1 MLRENWKSLSSHST
15 LNARF
20 SIERVVS
27 ESASSNKNAR
37 VCVGVDRARLAS
49 QNGST
54 LSCAGLPPPSL
65 KVSSSKQSHSR
76 WRAVR
81 YVTNPLHVY
90 IYIFWMSCIRVCCVL
105 EMTTTPE
112 EPRVTN
118 RVVCITRRDD
128 VRSFYIPQEISDP
141 TQLPSRDPV
150 FDL

>member
-1 MLRENWKSLSSHST
+1 MR
-15 LNARF
+15 
-20 SIERVVS
+20 ERVVS
-27 ESASSNKNAR
+27 ESASSSNKN
-37 VCVGVDRARLAS
+37 VFCVGVDRARFLAS

-54 LSCAGLPPPSL
+54 LSSCAGLLPPRSL

-90 IYIFWMSCIRVCCVL
+90 IYIYWMSCIRVCCVL

-112 EPRVTN
+112 EEPRVTN
-118 RVVCITRRDD
+118 RVVRMTRRDD

-141 TQLPSRDPV
+141 TQLRRAILMMIGGFPSRLLPPY
-150 FDL
+150 